1 MSTTSYL
8 PMILLAIFACGAALT
23 AGFLILR
30 SVKRTSFEQGSP
42 AQVTQ
47 GSLDQEGRAGNA
59 ERPRKKFGSATMIL
73 VGTFSTV
80 AVLGIFVGAIII
92 YGGLI
97 AS

>member
-1 MSTTSYL
+1 MTTTSYL

-23 AGFLILR
+23 AGILILR
-30 SVKRTSFEQGSP
+30 SKRTAYEQRTP
-42 AQVTQ
+42 AHPTQ
-47 GSLDQEGRAGNA
+47 GSLDREGRAGNA
-59 ERPRKKFGSATMIL
+59 ERTRKKFGSASMIL

-80 AVLGIFVGAIII
+80 AIVGIFIGAIIV